1 MKKVSEVAELLGVTR
16 QTVYNHI
23 DKIDKQINSHI
34 YIKEGVKVID
44 EQGIEL
50 IKSSID
56 GKDIFTEEFTEDL
69 QQQDDPQNDN
79 VKEALQDHINSL
91 KSEIDR
97 LENELQ
103 EKNKQLD
110 KKDQL
115 LDNKDQLMQNFQIML
130 QKKEDKIYQLEGEV
144 EEEQKSI
151 IDKIKDFF
159 NGR

>member
-1 MKKVSEVAELLGVTR
+1 MKKVSEVAEQLGVTR

-23 DKIDKQINSHI
+23 DKLDKEINSYI
-34 YIKEGVKVID
+34 YTSEGVKVID

-50 IKSSID
+50 IQASIE
-56 GKDIFTEEFTEDL
+56 GKKIFTDRFTDDI
-69 QQQDDPQNDN
+69 QQQDDSQNDK

-91 KSEIDR
+91 KSEVDR
-97 LENELQ
+97 LEKELS

-110 KKDQL
+110 M
-115 LDNKDQLMQNFQIML
+115 KDQLMQNFQVML

-159 NGR
+159 GGR